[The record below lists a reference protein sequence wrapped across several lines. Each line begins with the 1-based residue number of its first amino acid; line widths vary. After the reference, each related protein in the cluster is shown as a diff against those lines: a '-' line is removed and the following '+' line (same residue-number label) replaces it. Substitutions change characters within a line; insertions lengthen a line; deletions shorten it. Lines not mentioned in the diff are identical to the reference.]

1 MYMRMQP
8 CEAAVPTVL
17 GAGVL
22 RMPMPGA
29 DVPIRVPA
37 DSRAGEPGRGRRPT
51 GCRQS
56 SSVAPFGDDPVATE
70 RGRVR
75 GHADRD
81 HEAAHEVRGVPELEL
96 REPRFTIRMGPK
108 LRRVSAGACRLIS
121 SRMGERSVRTSA
133 LVIFRRITHCRT
145 VRPQTAFV
153 ITGFRLLR

>member
-1 MYMRMQP
+1 M
-8 CEAAVPTVL
+8 PT
-17 GAGVL
+17 A
-22 RMPMPGA
+22 
-29 DVPIRVPA
+29 ITK
-37 DSRAGEPGRGRRPT
+37 RRT
-51 GCRQS
+51 KCVAFQS
-56 SSVAPFGDDPVATE
+56 SS
-70 RGRVR
+70 R
-75 GHADRD
+75 
-81 HEAAHEVRGVPELEL
+81 